1 MKSNGHPF
9 LTNIVEVVDRDAST
23 GTTYRKLGLGEDDLI
38 QTDMMLKDF
47 EGAVSPSWGAICVDL
62 TIGSKALLTTFFV
75 INDKGSYST
84 LLGRDW
90 IHANSCIPSTMHQC
104 VVQWI
109 GDFVEVVNVDSSF
122 SIATADLEI
131 WSGQGI
137 RCISRSLG
145 RGNPEG
151 S

>member
-1 MKSNGHPF
+1 MKGYISDELMTKMLVDGGVVV
-9 LTNIVEVVDRDAST
+9 NIMPY
-23 GTTYRKLGLGEDDLI
+23 TTYRKLGLGEDDLI

-62 TIGSKALLTTFFV
+62 TIGSKALLTTFFI

-90 IHANSCIPSTMHQC
+90 IHANCCILSTMHQC
-104 VVQWI
+104 VQWI
-109 GDFVEVVNVDSSF
+109 GDSVEVINANSSF

-131 WSGQGI
+131 WSG
-137 RCISRSLG
+137 
-145 RGNPEG
+145 
-151 S
+151 